1 MTPEQAITLRDFFAR
16 DLHQEA
22 KTTRRVLES
31 VPEKGNDY
39 RPDANSR
46 TGFEL
51 AWHIASSDAW
61 FLDGILASEFNMPTD
76 TSGQAP
82 AEIKSVADVVDYYD
96 KNFIP
101 KLERLNALEG
111 EALAKTV
118 TFFGAF
124 NEPLVVYLSWLANH
138 QIHHR
143 GQLCAYLR
151 AMGGKVPNIY
161 GGSFDEP
168 MQMGASA

>member
-1 MTPEQAITLRDFFAR
+1 MTPEQATTLRDFFTR
-16 DLHQEA
+16 NLQEEA
-22 KTTRRVLES
+22 KITRRVLES

-61 FLDGILASEFNMPTD
+61 FLDGILASEFNMATD
-76 TSGQAP
+76 TSTKVP
-82 AEIKSVADVVDYYD
+82 PEIKSVADVVAYYD
-96 KNFIP
+96 KNYIP
-101 KLERLNALEG
+101 KLERLKALEA
-111 EALAKTV
+111 EALAKRV
-118 TFFGAF
+118 NFFGAF
-124 NEPLVVYLSWLANH
+124 NEPLAVYMSWLTSH
-138 QIHHR
+138 EVHHR

-151 AMGGKVPNIY
+151 AMGGKVPNVY

-168 MQMGASA
+168 MQMGATA